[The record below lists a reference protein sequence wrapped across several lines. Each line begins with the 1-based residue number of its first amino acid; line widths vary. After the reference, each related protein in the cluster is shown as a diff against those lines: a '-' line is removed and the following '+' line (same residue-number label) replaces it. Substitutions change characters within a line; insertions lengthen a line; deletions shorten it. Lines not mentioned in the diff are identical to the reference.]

1 MKGVTTTISFPLIYR
16 DRDDLIFKTN
26 VDVSYC
32 DEESYS
38 DDGEMEVEQ
47 EIFLNNE
54 EEIDKDSINLSC
66 NDSNKT

>member
-1 MKGVTTTISFPLIYR
+1 LPFKINE
-16 DRDDLIFKTN
+16 DD
-26 VDVSYC
+26 SYC

-47 EIFLNNE
+47 EIFINNE
-54 EEIDKDSINLSC
+54 EEIDKDSINMSC